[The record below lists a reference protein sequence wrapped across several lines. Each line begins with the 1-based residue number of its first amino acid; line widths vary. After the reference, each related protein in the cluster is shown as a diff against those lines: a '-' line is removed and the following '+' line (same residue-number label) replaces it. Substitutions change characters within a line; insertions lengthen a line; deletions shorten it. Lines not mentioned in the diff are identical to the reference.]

1 MYLNYQVF
9 DLGENAPDKVLH
21 QLYATLEVLKSTGD
35 ILAGEVQKKL
45 RIIVRSVF
53 RFELGQKS
61 SFSCCYRQEHVACAT
76 LWSAH
81 APRQFLIFF
90 SYAVK

>member
-35 ILAGEVQKKL
+35 ILAEEVQKKL
-45 RIIVRSVF
+45 RIIVRSVY
-53 RFELGQKS
+53 RFGLGQQS
-61 SFSCCYRQEHVACAT
+61 SFCYPCGQEHVACAT
-76 LWSAH
+76 LWSTH
-81 APRQFLIFF
+81 AI
-90 SYAVK
+90 